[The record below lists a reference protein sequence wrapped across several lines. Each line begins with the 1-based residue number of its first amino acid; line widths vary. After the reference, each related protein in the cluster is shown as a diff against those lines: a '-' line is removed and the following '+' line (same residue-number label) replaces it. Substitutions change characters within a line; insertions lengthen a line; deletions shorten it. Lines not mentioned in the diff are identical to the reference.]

1 MELTTTPAP
10 TTQNFGSLREYGRG
24 APEHAAFVVANAT
37 PADGSAPVALST
49 QGGSRLWQSFA
60 EDATSVMHDAQ
71 QAAAAAGQAMAVV
84 TAEPGHWQQ
93 YFVLPLFRAGDGG
106 VQQAVAGLNEL
117 DAAAI
122 THSKHLVGLADAT
135 SSIDVR
141 SLPVA
146 DDLMPPRARP
156 GAF

>member
-1 MELTTTPAP
+1 MELTATPAT

-24 APEHAAFVVANAT
+24 APEHAAFVVARTNRTDGTPSSELAT
-37 PADGSAPVALST
+37 R
-49 QGGSRLWQSFA
+49 GGSRLWQSFD
-60 EDATSVMHDAQ
+60 DASTVLRDA
-71 QAAAAAGQAMAVV
+71 QAAAKAAGQAVAVI

-93 YFVLPLFRAGDGG
+93 FFVMPLFRTDAGGA
-106 VQQAVAGLNEL
+106 QQAVAGLNEL
-117 DAAAI
+117 AGASL
-122 THSKHLVGLADAT
+122 TRSHHLVGLADAT

-141 SLPVA
+141 EQPLA